1 MLLGVVSSGTIF
13 WMVVISKWCGKR
25 NFLLKFSVWQS
36 TDTLFQHID
45 NTGNRCNC
53 QFAYSEEKERKE
65 PGQRNNM
72 SYDMI
77 QGAFFLKK
85 TNFLFI
91 PTHHHHI
98 FSHFS
103 LGNCPLSLLLQCFCV
118 VLAPGTMLQCGKG
131 LPLAVADLPEVL
143 HSSMPKLGEVWDCKA
158 LSSSN
163 HSY

>member
-53 QFAYSEEKERKE
+53 QFAYSEEKEREE

-77 QGAFFLKK
+77 QGAFFKK
-85 TNFLFI
+85 KITFFSFLPI
-91 PTHHHHI
+91 TI
-98 FSHFS
+98 TFSHILALEIVPS
-103 LGNCPLSLLLQCFCV
+103 LFCCNVFVLSLHQGQCCNAAKGCPLQWLICLRSCTAAC
-118 VLAPGTMLQCGKG
+118 P
-131 LPLAVADLPEVL
+131 
-143 HSSMPKLGEVWDCKA
+143 
-158 LSSSN
+158 N
-163 HSY
+163 